1 MFWFEY
7 ALIRYIP
14 NPKRGE
20 TINIGLIVFKEGD
33 ADIRVLDS
41 VAKVRMIDGKT
52 SQKDLF
58 GFQESIRK
66 LAGFA
71 STPEEQY
78 SLLSNFDNNVFL
90 SSKGQFALDDLKQY
104 ESKVTRLF
112 RELVK
117 PFSMK
122 NNEIKMER
130 LTTELKHK
138 FESMQILAKDHS
150 ELTKH
155 KVCAN
160 YPINEAM
167 GLRADFV
174 LKNGIFHVTETVDFN
189 VNDLQSKLKETSFK
203 MLTFMQS
210 KTVFDNPAC
219 YFVYSASAAKDKVIS
234 QHLAVAEGY
243 STKLF
248 NLESK
253 EEQINYFEMIAR
265 HTGTSLP
272 TVH

>member
-1 MFWFEY
+1 MFWFDY

-20 TINIGLIVFKEGD
+20 TINIGLIVFKEGG

-41 VAKVRMIDGKT
+41 VAKVRMIDGAT
-52 SQKDLF
+52 RQKDLL
-58 GFQESIRK
+58 GFRESMQTLVK
-66 LAGFA
+66 FVD
-71 STPEEQY
+71 TPDEQY
-78 SLLSNFDNNVFL
+78 GLLSSFDSHVFL

-104 ESKVTRLF
+104 ESKVARLF

-122 NNEIKMER
+122 NNEVRTER
-130 LTTELKHK
+130 ITTELKHK
-138 FESMQILAKDHS
+138 FESMKILARDHS
-150 ELTKH
+150 ELSKH

-189 VNDLQSKLKETSFK
+189 VNDIQSKFKETTSK
-203 MLTFMQS
+203 MITFMQS
-210 KTVFDNPAC
+210 KTAFDNPAC

-253 EEQINYFEMIAR
+253 VEQTNYFEMIAK
-265 HTGTSLP
+265 HSGTLLP